1 MSTKWMPLS
10 LSSFLP
16 LSLSIALLSSEMAGN
31 VALGACCVLI
41 FEIVWHLSSKV
52 FPGVVAMS
60 VDDGAPIQ
68 QCSQAANQAAKQ
80 LAQLAAKQ
88 PRASRVHG
96 NLQLQFSEIVSNYE
110 EELARKRR
118 RRCR

>member
-1 MSTKWMPLS
+1 MDASLS
-10 LSSFLP
+10 LLISPSF
-16 LSLSIALLSSEMAGN
+16 SLSPSIAVLSSEMAGN

-68 QCSQAANQAAKQ
+68 QCSQAAKQ

-110 EELARKRR
+110 EEQARKRR